1 MLSDAV
7 YGARYDACRTASVV
21 CTTMW
26 KTDPEEGAR
35 RWTCPRLPWRLL
47 GWTGAASV
55 HMVPR
60 RGRLLAPAQLRLA
73 ERALG
78 KGNGAVAAAVDAAGV
93 PRGRNDLRA
102 SAAPAVR
109 LPPRAR
115 ADLRI
120 YRLSSSGAETTFGYV
135 KPGEIF
141 GELTAVSPKSR
152 ESFAKAVRAS
162 FVWELPCKAIEDALA
177 AHSGIV
183 LAITKQVGS
192 RLKRIE
198 SRVEHLVFR
207 PVPTRVARILLDLA
221 EDFGRQEPHGLMID
235 LALSQEELATLVGAS
250 RQAVNASLREF
261 ERAGLIRRDGRR
273 FVLLGVDALRESADG
288 DRA

>member
-1 MLSDAV
+1 MPYTALAMTPAALRLSSARQCGKRILRRVPVVGPARACPGAFSAGPERRQSIWCRAV
-7 YGARYDACRTASVV
+7 DDFWHLHNFDWLSELSAKETERL
-21 CTTMW
+21 
-26 KTDPEEGAR
+26 R
-35 RWTCPRLPWRLL
+35 RRSMQREYRAGETIF
-47 GWTGAASV
+47 
-55 HMVPR
+55 
-60 RGRLLAPAQLRLA
+60 APAPHPQSVYLL
-73 ERALG
+73 ERGL
-78 KGNGAVAAAVDAAGV
+78 V
-93 PRGRNDLRA
+93 
-102 SAAPAVR
+102 
-109 LPPRAR
+109 
-115 ADLRI
+115 RI

-141 GELTAVSPKSR
+141 GELAAFSPKSR